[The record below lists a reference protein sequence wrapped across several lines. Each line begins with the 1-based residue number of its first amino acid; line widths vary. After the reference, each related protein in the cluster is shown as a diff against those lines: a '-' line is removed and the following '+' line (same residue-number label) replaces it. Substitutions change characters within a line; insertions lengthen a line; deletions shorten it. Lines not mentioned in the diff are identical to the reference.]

1 MISEVSQN
9 GEVFQNGGSVTSPGR
24 VELVVPQHSK
34 RERTVWADGNK
45 YAKSKKF
52 VLI

>member
-9 GEVFQNGGSVTSPGR
+9 GGSVTSPR
-24 VELVVPQHSK
+24 REELVVPQQSK

-45 YAKSKKF
+45 YAKSKKV

>member
-9 GEVFQNGGSVTSPGR
+9 GGSVTSSGR
-24 VELVVPQHSK
+24 EELVVPQHSK